1 MYRFMQPR
9 SLDLSAISIQN
20 DDQMIPEA
28 ESSFR
33 STTSSQGTEEANV
46 LLSVASQNST
56 FNSQVESSN
65 SSSDVNLEHDE
76 KSWLTASIAFAGS
89 IFTHCS
95 DIVIFTFT
103 NKIPTTQLHAISI
116 VILTVHMLV
125 QKVLDM
131 LPSILLN
138 LFLTLGGDSS
148 FLEANNIDTKSMW
161 LNSEIATLETI
172 FEKILTDGISDAVGE
187 SSSLPTFMDRPL
199 TSIMLPTT
207 ILSVFLLMTMTMF
220 LIFHVIFQGFM
231 LISSWSN
238 SDGSVSNSPIIMA
251 GVMFLLLM
259 ENVLP
264 WIFFATGFYL
274 SFSIGGTTWCLFS
287 ASTYLLWFALRGLRT
302 LVFTRFQ
309 DVI

>member
-1 MYRFMQPR
+1 MQPR

-161 LNSEIATLETI
+161 LNSEIATLE
-172 FEKILTDGISDAVGE
+172 KILTDGISDAVGE

>member
-76 KSWLTASIAFAGS
+76 KSWLTASVAFAGS

-161 LNSEIATLETI
+161 LNSEIATL
-172 FEKILTDGISDAVGE
+172 EKILTDGISDAVGE

>member
-161 LNSEIATLETI
+161 LNSEIATLE
-172 FEKILTDGISDAVGE
+172 KILTDGISDAVGE